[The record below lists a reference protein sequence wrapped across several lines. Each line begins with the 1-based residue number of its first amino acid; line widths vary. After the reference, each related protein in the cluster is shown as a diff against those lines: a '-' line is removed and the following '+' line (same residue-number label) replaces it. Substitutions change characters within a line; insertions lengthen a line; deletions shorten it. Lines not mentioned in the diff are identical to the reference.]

1 MMCRMKMRSPHEFRM
16 FVLLC
21 MMLLLRVGPVGVSL
35 HACQFGALVR
45 GRSFRGQE
53 GCRREALLLRALA
66 RRRFPGL
73 CSARNVMKPP
83 TDEAI
88 LASSTLPRRSGPPQ
102 NGPAHHKMAHQQN
115 GPTNSTR
122 GEARRSLYYMKVS
135 KSVQK

>member
-88 LASSTLPRRSGPPQ
+88 WPRPPSF
-102 NGPAHHKMAHQQN
+102 ACR
-115 GPTNSTR
+115 TR
-122 GEARRSLYYMKVS
+122 F
-135 KSVQK
+135 